1 MLNQVIGIFHALFAI
16 AISFYGIIFRK
27 SWFDVLFVLY
37 TLIVLISWTFYNGDC
52 PLTYYIKKDYNQNYV
67 AGEDPTDLQDM
78 YLVFGNKEIVY
89 IIITIAVVFNVI
101 SSFIVL
107 KRNGFSSYIYY
118 GIPCFHLLY
127 LISLRT
133 FTNLHKNGIFLFLQN
148 IFKIIFIIYL
158 IIVLQFFYTKK
169 LI

>member
-1 MLNQVIGIFHALFAI
+1 MLNQTIGTFHALFAI
-16 AISFYGIIFRK
+16 IISFYGILFRK
-27 SWFDVLFVLY
+27 SWFDVIFVIY

-52 PLTYYIKKDYNQNYV
+52 FLTYYIKKYYNQNYV

-78 YLVFGNKEIVY
+78 YLLFGNKEMTY
-89 IIITIAVVFNVI
+89 IIITITIVFNVI

-118 GIPCFHLLY
+118 GIPFFHLLY
-127 LISLRT
+127 TISLRT
-133 FTNLHKNGIFLFLQN
+133 FTHLYKNSRFLLLQN

-158 IIVLQFFYTKK
+158 IIVLQFFHNKK